1 MTISSVNS
9 LPANKFVAF
18 GLCCGL
24 LLCSQITTAQEN
36 PAIQRDGRILGT
48 GGVSSISGAGG
59 GGLIPWATLSTYA
72 DVKQRGGSVFYTRV
86 DVDDYELSVR
96 GGAITF
102 GNRVEVSYARQDFV
116 IKAAD
121 LRVRQD
127 KTGLKVRLFGDIIFE
142 QAPQVSVGIEHG
154 SLRDK
159 GLARA
164 VGAKHTG
171 GTDYTVNFAKAW
183 LNGIASRTTLVNVN
197 MRYGSANQFGILGY
211 GGDDQDGKWTSEI
224 AAAVFIT
231 REIVLGA
238 EFRQKPDNL
247 IALKEDDAKDL
258 FVAWFPN
265 KRVSL
270 TAAWVDLGE
279 IAGAANQ
286 RGAYLSAQLS
296 F

>member
-1 MTISSVNS
+1 MNLLNKQPARTLLAASSV
-9 LPANKFVAF
+9 
-18 GLCCGL
+18 CCVL
-24 LLCSQITTAQEN
+24 FASQAALAQDN
-36 PAIQRDGRILGT
+36 NALRRDGKILGT

-59 GGLIPWATLSTYA
+59 GGLIPWATIGTYA
-72 DVKQRGGSVFYTRV
+72 EQGQRGGSAFYTRV
-86 DVDDYELSVR
+86 DVDDYEMSVR
-96 GGAITF
+96 GGAISF

-127 KTGLKVRLFGDIIFE
+127 KTGIKVRLFGDVIFE
-142 QAPQVSVGIEHG
+142 QAPQVSIGMEHG

-164 VGAKHTG
+164 VGAEHTG
-171 GTDYTVNFAKAW
+171 GTDYTVSFAKAW
-183 LNGIASRTTLVNVN
+183 LNGIGSRTTLLNVN
-197 MRYGSANQFGILGY
+197 MRYGQANQFGILGY
-211 GGDDQDGKWTSEI
+211 GGDDQGGKWTSEV
-224 AAAVFIT
+224 AAAVFLT

-238 EFRQKPDNL
+238 EYRQKPDNL
-247 IALKEDDAKDL
+247 AALREDDAKDL

-279 IAGAANQ
+279 IAGAADQ

>member
-1 MTISSVNS
+1 MQFVNTS
-9 LPANKFVAF
+9 PANATLFASTI
-18 GLCCGL
+18 CCL
-24 LLCSQITTAQEN
+24 LFCAQ
-36 PAIQRDGRILGT
+36 PAIAQDNNALKRDGKILGT

-59 GGLIPWATLSTYA
+59 GGLIPWATLGTYA
-72 DVKQRGGSVFYTRV
+72 DKGQRGGSAFFTRV

-96 GGAITF
+96 GGAIGF

-127 KTGLKVRLFGDIIFE
+127 KTGIKVRVLGDVIFE
-142 QAPQVSVGIEHG
+142 QAPQITVGMEHG

-164 VGAKHTG
+164 VGAEHTG
-171 GTDYTVNFAKAW
+171 GTDYTVSVAKAW
-183 LNGIASRTTLVNVN
+183 LNGIASRTTLLNVN
-197 MRYGSANQFGILGY
+197 MRYGQANQFGILGY
-211 GGDDQDGKWTSEI
+211 GGDDQGGKWTSEI
-224 AAAVFIT
+224 AAAVFLS
-231 REIVLGA
+231 REIVVGA
-238 EFRQKPDNL
+238 EYRQKPDNL
-247 IALKEDDAKDL
+247 AALREDDAKDL
-258 FVAWFPN
+258 FIAWFPN

-286 RGAYLSAQLS
+286 RGAYVSAQLS

>member
-1 MTISSVNS
+1 MVRVQ
-9 LPANKFVAF
+9 KFRATHLWTA
-18 GLCCGL
+18 GSICCL
-24 LLCSQITTAQEN
+24 LLSAQSALAQDN
-36 PAIQRDGRILGT
+36 NALRRDGRILGT
-48 GGVSSISGAGG
+48 GGVTSISGAGG
-59 GGLIPWATLSTYA
+59 GGLIPWATLGTYA
-72 DVKQRGGSVFYTRV
+72 DEGQRGASAFFTRV

-96 GGAITF
+96 GGALSF
-102 GNRVEVSYARQDFV
+102 GNRVEVSYARRDFV

-127 KTGLKVRLFGDIIFE
+127 KTGIKVRLFGDVIFE
-142 QAPQVSVGIEHG
+142 QAPQVTIGMEHG

-164 VGAKHTG
+164 VGAADTG
-171 GTDYTVNFAKAW
+171 GADYTVSFAKAW
-183 LNGIASRTTLVNVN
+183 LNGIASRTTLLNVN
-197 MRYGSANQFGILGY
+197 MRYGEANQFGILGY
-211 GGDDQDGKWTSEI
+211 GGDDQSGKWTGEI
-224 AAAVFIT
+224 AAAVFLT
-231 REIVLGA
+231 REVALGA
-238 EFRQKPDNL
+238 EYRQKPDNL
-247 IALKEDDAKDL
+247 AALREDDAKDL
-258 FVAWFPN
+258 FIAWFPN